1 MKKKALIIFTRYPEI
16 GKTKTRLI
24 PAIGAEKSANLQ
36 RLMTEKTINSIELL
50 TKIIDIE
57 VNIYFQGGNKELM
70 QQWLGDKYN
79 FYPQIE
85 RDLGEKM
92 YSAFKDSFAQ
102 KNEQVIIIGVDC
114 LELSIDILQEAFL
127 ALNNHDLVIGK
138 ALDGGYYLLG
148 LNTLE
153 KSLFD
158 HIQWG
163 TNQVF
168 SQTMSKIEKLNY
180 ITYQLPVLRD
190 VDRAEDLH
198 LVSFEY

>member
-70 QQWLGDKYN
+70 QQWLGNKYN

-85 RDLGEKM
+85 GDLGEKM
-92 YSAFKDSFAQ
+92 YSAFKDNFDK
-102 KNEQVIIIGVDC
+102 KNEQIIIIGVDC
-114 LELSIDILQEAFL
+114 LELNIDILQEAFL
-127 ALNNHDLVIGK
+127 ALNNHNLVIGK
-138 ALDGGYYLLG
+138 AFDGGYYLLG

-158 HIQWG
+158 NIKWG

-168 SQTMSKIEKLNY
+168 YQTMSIVQTLNY

-198 LVSFEY
+198 FVSFEY

>member
-36 RLMTEKTINSIELL
+36 RLMTEKTLNSIELL
-50 TKIIDIE
+50 TNIIDVE

-85 RDLGEKM
+85 GDLGEKM
-92 YSAFKDSFAQ
+92 YSAFKDNFDK
-102 KNEQVIIIGVDC
+102 KNEQIIIIGVDC

-127 ALNNHDLVIGK
+127 ALNNHDLIIGK

-158 HIQWG
+158 NIKWG

-168 SQTMSKIEKLNY
+168 YQTMSIVQKLNY

-190 VDRAEDLH
+190 VDRSEDLH
-198 LVSFEY
+198 FVSFEY

>member
-1 MKKKALIIFTRYPEI
+1 MKKKAIIIFTRYPEI

-36 RLMTEKTINSIELL
+36 RLMTETTLSSIELL
-50 TKIIDIE
+50 TNIIDIE

-85 RDLGEKM
+85 GDLGEKM
-92 YSAFKDSFAQ
+92 YRAFKDNFEK

-114 LELSIDILQEAFL
+114 LELNVDILREAFL

-148 LNTLE
+148 LNSLE

-158 HIQWG
+158 NIKWG

-168 SQTMSKIEKLNY
+168 SQTMSIVQTLNY
-180 ITYQLPVLRD
+180 STYQLPILRD
-190 VDRAEDLH
+190 IDRAGDLYF
-198 LVSFEY
+198 VSFEY

>member
-50 TKIIDIE
+50 TKIIDVE
-57 VNIYFQGGNKELM
+57 VNIYFSGGNKKLM

-85 RDLGEKM
+85 GDLGEKM
-92 YSAFKDSFAQ
+92 YSAFKDNFAR

-114 LELSIDILQEAFL
+114 LDLNIDILQEAFIG
-127 ALNNHDLVIGK
+127 LNNHDLVIGK
-138 ALDGGYYLLG
+138 AFDGGYYLLG
-148 LNTLE
+148 LNSLE

-158 HIQWG
+158 NIKWG

-168 SQTMSKIEKLNY
+168 SQTISIVHKLNY

-190 VDRAEDLH
+190 IDRAEDLQFI
-198 LVSFEY
+198 SFEY

>member
-36 RLMTEKTINSIELL
+36 RLMTEKTLSSIELL
-50 TKIIDIE
+50 TNIIDVE

-70 QQWLGDKYN
+70 QQWLGEKYN

-85 RDLGEKM
+85 GDLGEKM
-92 YSAFKDSFAQ
+92 YSAFKDNFEN
-102 KNEQVIIIGVDC
+102 KNQQVIIIGVDC
-114 LELSIDILQEAFL
+114 LELNIDILQEAFL
-127 ALNNHDLVIGK
+127 ALDNHDLVIGK

-148 LNTLE
+148 LNSLK

-158 HIQWG
+158 NIKWG

-168 SQTMSKIEKLNY
+168 SQTMLIVQTLNY
-180 ITYQLPVLRD
+180 STYQLPILRD
-190 VDRAEDLH
+190 IDRAEDLQF
-198 LVSFEY
+198 VSFEY